1 MSEQDRSLRES
12 VGTHVGAI
20 ASALQGAMQDP
31 RRESSARAQLAR
43 LRRVPINDPSQ
54 PSAWDVTL
62 RELPDRLR
70 SNDDGPSPA
79 ERAVHAALVLF
90 AVHAQSATSA
100 SHARGVG
107 LGRAVRKVAGDEGS
121 DGPVTKRFH
130 AFATA
135 TTWTQRLHHLRGLVT
150 LMRSHNV
157 AVDYG
162 SLAQDL
168 YQIQQPG
175 GVERARLHWG
185 RDFHFI
191 PNQTTQEN

>member
-1 MSEQDRSLRES
+1 MSEQDRSVRRS
-12 VGTHVGAI
+12 VGTHVGAT
-20 ASALQGAMQDP
+20 ASALQSAMQDP

-43 LRRVPINDPSQ
+43 LRRVSIDDPSE
-54 PSAWDVTL
+54 PTVWDVTL
-62 RELPDRLR
+62 RGLPDELR
-70 SNDDGPSPA
+70 GNDDGPSRA

-90 AVHAQSATSA
+90 AVHAQSATHA

-107 LGRAVRKVAGDEGS
+107 LGRAVRNVAGDEAP

-135 TTWTQRLHHLRGLVT
+135 TTWTQRLHHLRGLIT

-162 SLAQDL
+162 ALAQDL
-168 YQIQQPG
+168 YQVQWPG
-175 GVERARLHWG
+175 GVERARLQWG
-185 RDFHFI
+185 RDFHRI